1 MIGGFAISAMLQEW
15 IDQGQRPSV
24 FWQVLAY
31 LILTASE
38 VMVSITALEFA
49 YTQSPRKMKSF
60 VMAVFLVSVAVGN
73 FFTMGVNRFIQVPDQ
88 SAVASE
94 AHEIWYSP
102 KTPDKKEPSADELT
116 AITKLTDHFG
126 SPIGYEKAPD
136 GSHLY
141 KLAGPDKKTGTS
153 DDVQVVYDANGLRQ
167 GVVTSEN
174 QNLLAAEARIQ
185 KSFKGS
191 SESLP
196 GNESGTQLLADI
208 NDAWGKPLQYRL
220 VNRSSFRV
228 TSLGADGEY
237 MTPDDFVLNGSVTH
251 TTDEKEEK
259 EKRESW
265 LDRRNK
271 ELASIRET
279 AAENAGT
286 QKIEVPKDGRDRI
299 SAGGQTK
306 LEGAE
311 YFWFFT
317 KLMAA
322 TAVCFVV
329 VGLFYKPRVY
339 LQEEE

>member
-15 IDQGQRPSV
+15 IDEGQRPSV

-38 VMVSITALEFA
+38 IMVSITALEFA

-102 KTPDKKEPSADELT
+102 KTPDKKQPSAGELT
-116 AITKLTDHFG
+116 AITRLTDHFG
-126 SPIGYEKAPD
+126 SPIGYEKAAD

-167 GVVTSEN
+167 GVVTGEN

-185 KSFKGS
+185 KSFKDS

-196 GNESGTQLLADI
+196 TNESA
-208 NDAWGKPLQYRL
+208 
-220 VNRSSFRV
+220 
-228 TSLGADGEY
+228 
-237 MTPDDFVLNGSVTH
+237 
-251 TTDEKEEK
+251 
-259 EKRESW
+259 
-265 LDRRNK
+265 
-271 ELASIRET
+271 
-279 AAENAGT
+279 
-286 QKIEVPKDGRDRI
+286 
-299 SAGGQTK
+299 
-306 LEGAE
+306 
-311 YFWFFT
+311 
-317 KLMAA
+317 
-322 TAVCFVV
+322 
-329 VGLFYKPRVY
+329 
-339 LQEEE
+339 